1 MRKSW
6 VDIQMVEND
15 TKRNFIRIKTGLI
28 IKTRIDKIDKS
39 AFTIILVWM
48 PLSVR
53 SVKEIAFEEGF
64 LILYNFPRIENS
76 IKAFILAH
84 YTVSSLSFQT
94 WSLNN
99 LWEGNQKSI

>member
-1 MRKSW
+1 MRYRLKRISQLFKKRKIFCLIMRKSW
-6 VDIQMVEND
+6 VDIQMLEND

-53 SVKEIAFEEGF
+53 SVKEIASRRDF
-64 LILYNFPRIENS
+64 
-76 IKAFILAH
+76 
-84 YTVSSLSFQT
+84 
-94 WSLNN
+94 
-99 LWEGNQKSI
+99 